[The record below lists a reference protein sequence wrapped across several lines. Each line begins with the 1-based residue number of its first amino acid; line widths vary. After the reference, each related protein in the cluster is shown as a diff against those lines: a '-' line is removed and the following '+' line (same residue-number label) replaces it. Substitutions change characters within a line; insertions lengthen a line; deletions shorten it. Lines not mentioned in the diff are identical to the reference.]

1 MAGISQSIGQLI
13 TALGVIGIFAAI
25 YHPVG
30 IAMLV
35 KSNKLIGLRLG
46 VNGVFGNFGVAAAPL
61 ITGLLLTIG
70 DWQLCFIIPGLFCI
84 AYGVAFARASKG

>member
-1 MAGISQSIGQLI
+1 
-13 TALGVIGIFAAI
+13 
-25 YHPVG
+25 
-30 IAMLV
+30 MLV

-70 DWQLCFIIPGLFCI
+70 DWQLCFIIPGLFCVLPM
-84 AYGVAFARASKG
+84 A